1 MNAGL
6 ADQLLITD
14 VVDPNA
20 KRVRKSGSIPV
31 IDLSFQ
37 DFSLF
42 SRHFLRVAVARV
54 AQRLRWHCTGLK
66 CGVLYCIGLKCGV
79 LY

>member
-6 ADQLLITD
+6 DDQLLITD
-14 VVDPNA
+14 VLDPNA

-42 SRHFLRVAVARV
+42 SRHFLKGGSSQVGAKVAVALYWAV
-54 AQRLRWHCTGLK
+54 VWCTL
-66 CGVLYCIGLKCGV
+66 LYWALV
-79 LY
+79 Y